1 MILEDSVIE
10 ENRRFMEVYNDCEY
24 GFHILDNV
32 IKTMSISDNKTINF
46 KECKVC
52 NYTAVVSFGKNHEVN
67 S

>member
-1 MILEDSVIE
+1 MTLEDSVIE
-10 ENRRFMEVYNDCEY
+10 ENRRFMEVFNDCEY

-32 IKTMSISDNKTINF
+32 IKTMNMSGNKTINF

-52 NYTAVVSFGKNHEVN
+52 NYTAVVSFGKHHKVR